1 MKLPLVAVLSVCATP
16 ALASG
21 GLSCAAKTTQ
31 ASLEIQS
38 GVTHGMGSPLFN
50 FRGSAQ
56 IAAKSVAAD
65 LRKIA
70 FGQGNVAQYWLDAR
84 ELRLVVYR
92 EREGSQPHG
101 YVEVTILAKAA
112 GDEGKYKGTFALTA
126 YDTAG
131 DRERTHKA
139 GGRVSCFVE

>member
-1 MKLPLVAVLSVCATP
+1 MPASYDTVWTFQKFVGWNGSPVSVAFHFT
-16 ALASG
+16 
-21 GLSCAAKTTQ
+21 
-31 ASLEIQS
+31 
-38 GVTHGMGSPLFN
+38 GVTEVVETV
-50 FRGSAQ
+50 
-56 IAAKSVAAD
+56 I
-65 LRKIA
+65 
-70 FGQGNVAQYWLDAR
+70 VAQYWLDAR

-92 EREGSQPHG
+92 EREGAQPHG